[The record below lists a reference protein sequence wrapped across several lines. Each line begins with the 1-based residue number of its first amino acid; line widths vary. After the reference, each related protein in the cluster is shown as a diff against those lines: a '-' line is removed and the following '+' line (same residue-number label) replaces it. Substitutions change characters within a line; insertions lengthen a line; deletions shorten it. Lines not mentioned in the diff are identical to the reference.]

1 MFTSLQFQYIFLC
14 IEHYF
19 FKLGTCIFFFTLLL
33 IINLSVLGRILK
45 LCSIFFIN
53 VDVSVHIDVAAAQ
66 TGVSR
71 FLEINSD
78 WRYVLDEAF

>member
-1 MFTSLQFQYIFLC
+1 MSFICFRYSLCYLHASFLFTNQSIVRDLKFYFVFFL
-14 IEHYF
+14 Y
-19 FKLGTCIFFFTLLL
+19 
-33 IINLSVLGRILK
+33 
-45 LCSIFFIN
+45 

-78 WRYVLDEAF
+78 WRYVMN

>member
-1 MFTSLQFQYIFLC
+1 MHLFCYCFVN
-14 IEHYF
+14 
-19 FKLGTCIFFFTLLL
+19 LL
-33 IINLSVLGRILK
+33 ISVLKTILK
-45 LCSIFFIN
+45 LYFVFFIY

-78 WRYVLDEAF
+78 WRYVVKKAF